1 MRRGGEGVRKG
12 THSRR
17 DRGITEQSPG
27 GLMGTK
33 PQEAHQLNVTL
44 PVAWALLSAAQPVP
58 NPTPHPSH
66 LGCFVVPVEG
76 GLVVAKIEDVTFD
89 LRVCKGSHSKAHYSH
104 DEA

>member
-44 PVAWALLSAAQPVP
+44 PVAWALYLPLSRSPIQPH
-58 NPTPHPSH
+58 TPVTLAVSSSQ
-66 LGCFVVPVEG
+66 L
-76 GLVVAKIEDVTFD
+76 KEDW
-89 LRVCKGSHSKAHYSH
+89 
-104 DEA
+104 